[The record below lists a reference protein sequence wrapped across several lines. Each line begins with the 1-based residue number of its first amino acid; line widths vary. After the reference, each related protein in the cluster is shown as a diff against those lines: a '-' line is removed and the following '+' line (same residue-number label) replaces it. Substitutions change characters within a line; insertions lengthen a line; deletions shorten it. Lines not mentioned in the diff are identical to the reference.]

1 MLFEFGL
8 VYEDGHRIDSGR
20 HMLEGNTAVL
30 EDTQNFSPKPNFG
43 VHHRFL
49 DGNRAETSLS
59 GDTGDGVFRLP
70 AGILD
75 DECTRILRLVGVA
88 DVDRDALAAYRED
101 GILMKDAG
109 THVSQFTQ
117 FFVGDGLDRNRIF
130 HDARVG
136 YQETGYIGPVL
147 VEVCVN
153 RAGYDGASD
162 IRTTAGEGV
171 DRAVRIGPVEA
182 RDNGA
187 LSVREAFGQLFIG
200 FLGQE
205 CTILVKEDYLGCID
219 ELIAQ
224 VMGHDDTV

>member
-1 MLFEFGL
+1 MVTEQKPVFPAIPVMVYFG
-8 VYEDGHRIDSGR
+8 
-20 HMLEGNTAVL
+20 
-30 EDTQNFSPKPNFG
+30 F
-43 VHHRFL
+43 
-49 DGNRAETSLS
+49 
-59 GDTGDGVFRLP
+59 P

-109 THVSQFTQ
+109 THVSQLTQ

-153 RAGYDGASD
+153 RAGLRWS
-162 IRTTAGEGV
+162 
-171 DRAVRIGPVEA
+171 
-182 RDNGA
+182 
-187 LSVREAFGQLFIG
+187 Q
-200 FLGQE
+200 
-205 CTILVKEDYLGCID
+205 
-219 ELIAQ
+219 
-224 VMGHDDTV
+224 

>member
-49 DGNRAETSLS
+49 DGDRAETSLS

-88 DVDRDALAAYRED
+88 D
-101 GILMKDAG
+101 I
-109 THVSQFTQ
+109 
-117 FFVGDGLDRNRIF
+117 DRN
-130 HDARVG
+130 A
-136 YQETGYIGPVL
+136 L
-147 VEVCVN
+147 
-153 RAGYDGASD
+153 
-162 IRTTAGEGV
+162 TAGRWHPHEGRLHPCKPV
-171 DRAVRIGPVEA
+171 HAVLCR
-182 RDNGA
+182 
-187 LSVREAFGQLFIG
+187 
-200 FLGQE
+200 
-205 CTILVKEDYLGCID
+205 
-219 ELIAQ
+219 
-224 VMGHDDTV
+224 